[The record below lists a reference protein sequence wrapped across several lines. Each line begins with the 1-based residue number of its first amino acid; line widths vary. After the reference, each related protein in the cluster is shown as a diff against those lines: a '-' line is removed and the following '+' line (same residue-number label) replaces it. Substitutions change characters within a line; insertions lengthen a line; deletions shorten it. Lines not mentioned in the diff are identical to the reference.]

1 MWRERKLSMSLF
13 DVSRPKI
20 EKKAEKKMIGLER
33 GTETDTESRRSG
45 QTQQTVFRNVF
56 R

>member
-1 MWRERKLSMSLF
+1 MSLF

-33 GTETDTESRRSG
+33 GTETDTESRRKWANTTNS
-45 QTQQTVFRNVF
+45 VS
-56 R
+56 